1 MSTFGEKMATRMEMY
16 ASSPEERERKR
27 ESLTFFHLFFET
39 EGGRDSLVPTRE
51 SPTLCNEPLAV
62 KEMK

>member
-1 MSTFGEKMATRMEMY
+1 MSTFVEKMATRMEMY
-16 ASSPEERERKR
+16 ASSQEERERA
-27 ESLTFFHLFFET
+27 SHFET

-51 SPTLCNEPLAV
+51 SPTLCNDPLAV